1 MVLSVEEYE
10 RLKALDMGTKR
21 PGTAGAEAKRGGR
34 PLERMDKQ
42 SLTER
47 DIYTKFI
54 TPAVRAAGWDEML
67 QLREE
72 VTFTAGRM
80 VVRGRLMARRKRKRA
95 DYILYVKPNIP
106 IAVIEAKDNT
116 HGVGDGMQRALELMA
131 LCDRLEEARVVRE
144 DTRDQLLDSLLHEA
158 LLADDALAE
167 RSTQFDWLPVGRHD

>member
-1 MVLSVEEYE
+1 MRTLSARDVKYGFGRLIDLARAAPVPLAKYGRPVVVVLSVEEYE
-10 RLKALDMGTKR
+10 RLKALDMGNQASWH
-21 PGTAGAEAKRGGR
+21 GGAEAKRGGR

-54 TPAVRAAGWDEML
+54 TPA
-67 QLREE
+67 
-72 VTFTAGRM
+72 
-80 VVRGRLMARRKRKRA
+80 
-95 DYILYVKPNIP
+95 
-106 IAVIEAKDNT
+106 
-116 HGVGDGMQRALELMA
+116 
-131 LCDRLEEARVVRE
+131 VRE